1 MSQKLLINQNSM
13 PALLTTDC
21 SSIFNNK
28 VFSQRMQ
35 THAHGRLY
43 RETTLT
49 HEKLK
54 PEQFGHSI
62 PEYDG
67 LFCI

>member
-1 MSQKLLINQNSM
+1 M
-13 PALLTTDC
+13 
-21 SSIFNNK
+21 
-28 VFSQRMQ
+28 
-35 THAHGRLY
+35 Y

-67 LFCI
+67 LFWQEKMHCH

>member
-1 MSQKLLINQNSM
+1 MEMHTPKWQI
-13 PALLTTDC
+13 
-21 SSIFNNK
+21 
-28 VFSQRMQ
+28 V
-35 THAHGRLY
+35 
-43 RETTLT
+43 